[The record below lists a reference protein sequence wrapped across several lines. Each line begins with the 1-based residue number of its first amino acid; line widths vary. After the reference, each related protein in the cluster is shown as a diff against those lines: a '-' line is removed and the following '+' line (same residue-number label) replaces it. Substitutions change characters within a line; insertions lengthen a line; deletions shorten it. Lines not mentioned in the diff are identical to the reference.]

1 MTLEEYYN
9 KFDSIFFISTDEIFN
24 LQQELISKLSEK
36 DRNDFYS
43 YLHIPLGIK
52 DNKVFPKFRK
62 TKPKI
67 WKFIYS
73 SLPLYLLFTYA
84 GDSHLRKLYNK
95 YKKGDKKV
103 IKRLEDF
110 K

>member
-9 KFDSIFFISTDEIFN
+9 KFDSISIDVDDIKA
-24 LQQELISKLSEK
+24 LQEELISNLSEK
-36 DRNDFYS
+36 DKTDFYS

-95 YKKGDKKV
+95 YKQGDKKV

-110 K
+110 E